1 MLVSLLKTFSVL
13 IFGTLSGYIFK
24 KICRDN
30 NWISHDNIKKLAIFL
45 QKLGM
50 IWLMS
55 ITYVGSLW
63 TFQIDSIFE
72 IITLPLV
79 GGLTTITGGALAVI
93 LAKYRNYDRIDTGSL
108 FSCGFFANTVS
119 LGGMICFFYL
129 GEAGYA
135 FVPINTFLMR
145 LLYYGIGYPIAK
157 MYGSNNKQKE
167 HTLNKLIEILK
178 DPFFNVG
185 VASVIVGL
193 ILSAS
198 PLSRPEIYGTIN
210 EILIP
215 MSTFILLF
223 SVGLNLRF
231 SRVNN
236 FIAECLFIST
246 IKFVA
251 VPLITMIIALLLD
264 YQHLGNGL
272 PLKVSLIMA
281 SMPVAFNSVIAAN
294 IYDLNIDMVNACWIF
309 TTIATIFILPPLLMF
324 LNLF

>member
-1 MLVSLLKTFSVL
+1 
-13 IFGTLSGYIFK
+13 
-24 KICRDN
+24 
-30 NWISHDNIKKLAIFL
+30 
-45 QKLGM
+45 
-50 IWLMS
+50 MS

-167 HTLNKLIEILK
+167 T
-178 DPFFNVG
+178 
-185 VASVIVGL
+185 
-193 ILSAS
+193 
-198 PLSRPEIYGTIN
+198 PLTN
-210 EILIP
+210 
-215 MSTFILLF
+215 
-223 SVGLNLRF
+223 
-231 SRVNN
+231 
-236 FIAECLFIST
+236 
-246 IKFVA
+246 
-251 VPLITMIIALLLD
+251 
-264 YQHLGNGL
+264 
-272 PLKVSLIMA
+272 
-281 SMPVAFNSVIAAN
+281 
-294 IYDLNIDMVNACWIF
+294 
-309 TTIATIFILPPLLMF
+309 
-324 LNLF
+324 